1 MDHTM
6 ETTANT
12 DVQPERKPYST
23 PTLTDFGSLAEI
35 TQGATGTAGTDNV
48 IYS

>member
-1 MDHTM
+1 M
-6 ETTANT
+6 ETTMNKNDAP
-12 DVQPERKPYST
+12 QPERKLYSS
-23 PTLTDFGSLAEI
+23 PTLTDFGSFAEI

>member
-1 MDHTM
+1 M
-6 ETTANT
+6 ETTLNN
-12 DVQPERKPYST
+12 DVPQPERKPYSS

>member
-1 MDHTM
+1 MDRTFDATEH
-6 ETTANT
+6 
-12 DVQPERKPYST
+12 VPQPELKPYST